1 MASHL
6 GELALGSASSRSKSA
21 ILRGPGPKITT
32 ERSRACVFPR
42 HERRRA
48 RFSVYT
54 TRKAK
59 ARLCCVRTELS
70 RSERHKS
77 CAKSSLH
84 LHKTMHGPS
93 LSIRVGCIT
102 AGSEAVRVCWPRQ
115 RGQRLL
121 DFRNILR
128 THKPSCTARLLVQ
141 IVEVGLHLR
150 NEQTVA
156 RYIHPLHLDTET
168 GPHAKHRSCGPSL
181 RPSLPPKRHGEHT
194 AC

>member
-1 MASHL
+1 VPLNSPGWVRAGRLGMASHL
-6 GELALGSASSRSKSA
+6 GELALGSAFSRSKSA

-42 HERRRA
+42 HERRHA

-70 RSERHKS
+70 HSERHKS

-102 AGSEAVRVCWPRQ
+102 AGSEAVRACWH
-115 RGQRLL
+115 GS
-121 DFRNILR
+121 
-128 THKPSCTARLLVQ
+128 TACTNCRS
-141 IVEVGLHLR
+141 R
-150 NEQTVA
+150 S
-156 RYIHPLHLDTET
+156 P
-168 GPHAKHRSCGPSL
+168 PHAKHRSCGPSL
-181 RPSLPPKRHGEHT
+181 RPSLPQG
-194 AC
+194 